1 MRRGM
6 IFLATLAVALYF
18 SFVPAMAQRG
28 RGAGGNSGGG
38 GPMMGTP
45 SGMGSQRG
53 PMPGGMG
60 QGNHPDMGG
69 PQTGH
74 PDKGSQGRMGGEQR
88 KGQTPQ
94 TQTGKKPTT
103 GDLLAQNEKLSAKL
117 QGLLPAGTNV
127 QEAAG
132 GFKNLGE
139 FVASTH
145 VSHNLGIP
153 FGDLKAK
160 MTGGTSLGDAIH
172 ELKPDVD
179 HNAEAKKA
187 KEQAK
192 KDLKE
197 SSS

>member
-1 MRRGM
+1 
-6 IFLATLAVALYF
+6 
-18 SFVPAMAQRG
+18 
-28 RGAGGNSGGG
+28 
-38 GPMMGTP
+38 MMGTP
-45 SGMGSQRG
+45 GGMGSQRG

-60 QGNHPDMGG
+60 QGSHPDMGG
-69 PQTGH
+69 PQMGH
-74 PDKGSQGRMGGEQR
+74 PEKGSEGRMGGEQR
-88 KGQTPQ
+88 RSQTPES
-94 TQTGKKPTT
+94 QTGKRPIVA
-103 GDLLAQNEKLSAKL
+103 DQLARNEKLSAKL
-117 QGLLPAGTNV
+117 QGILPTGTNV
-127 QEAAG
+127 QDAAA

-139 FVASTH
+139 FVAATH

>member
-45 SGMGSQRG
+45 GGMGSQG
-53 PMPGGMG
+53 GHMQGGMG

-69 PQTGH
+69 PQMGH
-74 PDKGSQGRMGGEQR
+74 PEKGSEGRMGGEQKR
-88 KGQTPQ
+88 GQTQ
-94 TQTGKKPTT
+94 ETQTGKRPTVA
-103 GDLLAQNEKLSAKL
+103 DQLAQNERLTSKL

-127 QEAAG
+127 QAAAG
-132 GFKNLGE
+132 GFKNLVE
-139 FVASTH
+139 FVATTH

-153 FGDLKAK
+153 FGDLKSK
-160 MTGGTSLGDAIH
+160 MTTGTSLGDAIH
-172 ELKPDVD
+172 ELKPDID

-197 SSS
+197 FGS